1 VFRRCVRISPSLP
14 LVGLLLGLSLGAC
27 VGPQRTTSAPTAA
40 PTSLPA
46 VEPTAGPDGVPAV
59 VGTWDSV
66 FHSITQQG
74 DRRIEQEE
82 WRLELDRDAAKSGA
96 AVPLRGEY
104 LREVLTLSADQQPF
118 RCNGRPGFLTRAR
131 VRLAGHAAGDEVV
144 LRELSREAPREPPAD
159 PCTSGEPPLTAY
171 TGRLA
176 GDTLRL
182 TFGDGAVQHLSRRPP
197 GRLAPPLALRDPAAA
212 SPDATRADGVTGTWL
227 WQHRSEDREGDI
239 VLEEERWQL
248 SERAGAES
256 SREIEGSYE
265 RTLTRTRPPERGRF
279 RCNGQSQI
287 RTVTRFTLR
296 GQRFGQRL
304 SLSELTADSQR
315 GPCDNGQRRLDH
327 YQGTLLPDGTLLLGT
342 GNGHQLLRRAP

>member
-1 VFRRCVRISPSLP
+1 MRIVPGPP
-14 LVGLLLGLSLGAC
+14 LGGLLLGLLLEGCA
-27 VGPQRTTSAPTAA
+27 GPQRTASTPTVAPPPIPAA
-40 PTSLPA
+40 KPTS
-46 VEPTAGPDGVPAV
+46 GPDGVPAV
-59 VGTWDSV
+59 VGTWDWV

-82 WRLELDRDAAKSGA
+82 WRIELDRDGAKSA
-96 AVPLRGEY
+96 AGVPLRGEY
-104 LREVLTLSADQQPF
+104 MREVLTLSADQQPF

-159 PCTSGEPPLTAY
+159 PCASGELPLTLY
-171 TGRLA
+171 SGRLA

-182 TFGDGAVQHLSRRPP
+182 TFRDGAVQHLSRRPP
-197 GRLAPPLALRDPAAA
+197 GRLAPPLALRDPATA
-212 SPDATRADGVTGTWL
+212 SPDAARAESVAGTWL
-227 WQHRSEDREGDI
+227 WQHRSEDRDGDI

-248 SERAGAES
+248 SERAGADG

-279 RCNGQSQI
+279 RCNGQLQT

-304 SLSELTADSQR
+304 TLSELSADSQR

-327 YQGTLLPDGTLLLGT
+327 YQGTLLPDGTLLLGA
-342 GNGHQLLRRAP
+342 GNGHQLLRRMP